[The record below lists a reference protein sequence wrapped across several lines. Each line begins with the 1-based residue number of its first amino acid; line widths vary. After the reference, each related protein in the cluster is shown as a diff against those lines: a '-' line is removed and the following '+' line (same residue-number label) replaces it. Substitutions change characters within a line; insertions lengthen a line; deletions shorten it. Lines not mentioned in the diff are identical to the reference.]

1 MTSSLSVVLLLGG
14 APPPPT
20 LDLTLGSASV
30 VAALTSGAADG
41 MVLVERRLPPVLVPG
56 TSTEL
61 QLQLGEVDLTLHADT
76 ETTDPVA
83 LEPGVAVALDVTGS
97 TSGGEAAPEVAART
111 SSFDVRAAALSTV
124 GDASALEGLLEPV
137 GDRLGEP
144 LLGTLAAFSL
154 TPGDG
159 LELTVVD
166 VMTSGPEG
174 GYLVIGVEPSVAP

>member
-83 LEPGVAVALDVTGS
+83 LEPGVAVALDVR
-97 TSGGEAAPEVAART
+97 GGGRPRGRREDVLLRRPGGRPLHGRRCLRPRGAAGAGGRPAR
-111 SSFDVRAAALSTV
+111 
-124 GDASALEGLLEPV
+124 
-137 GDRLGEP
+137 
-144 LLGTLAAFSL
+144 
-154 TPGDG
+154 
-159 LELTVVD
+159 
-166 VMTSGPEG
+166 
-174 GYLVIGVEPSVAP
+174 